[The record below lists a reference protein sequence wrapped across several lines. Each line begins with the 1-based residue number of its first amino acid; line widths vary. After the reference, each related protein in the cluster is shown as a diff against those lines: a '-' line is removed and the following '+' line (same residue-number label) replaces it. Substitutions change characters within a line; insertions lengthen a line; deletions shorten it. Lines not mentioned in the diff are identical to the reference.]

1 MPADARGRSPRL
13 PSRRLIRHVTLYN
26 NCLASIRDVCIVL
39 RQKALFLCVFYASLA
54 HTTRTIYPL
63 YVARKDQDAT
73 GYLKLS
79 PVQAT
84 VMRVYT
90 QIHAPGAQ
98 FAHVPSSCASI
109 TRPCTS
115 VSRSTIIDTHVH
127 ARESCLIQR
136 EGEPRREHRFAA
148 FSHAI
153 HLVPPPPLPDRI
165 LENTGGPFAWFPP
178 FLGIPF
184 AHAQSRVART
194 RARAGDASETSRRQR
209 EKRRARGQ
217 R

>member
-1 MPADARGRSPRL
+1 LHRAEAEGTVSVR
-13 PSRRLIRHVTLYN
+13 
-26 NCLASIRDVCIVL
+26 
-39 RQKALFLCVFYASLA
+39 FFYASLA
-54 HTTRTIYPL
+54 RTTRTIYPL

-153 HLVPPPPLPDRI
+153 HLVPARPIASWKTPEDP
-165 LENTGGPFAWFPP
+165 
-178 FLGIPF
+178 
-184 AHAQSRVART
+184 SRGSRRSWESHSRT
-194 RARAGDASETSRRQR
+194 RNRVLHAHEHAPATPA
-209 EKRRARGQ
+209 KRRGGNERNVVQKDKDRNKSRDFSGDLRGVNVRVRDAREDT
-217 R
+217 RRSEDH